1 VIPGQVV
8 VIDPKGQEFKRR
20 QQLAS
25 DAEQIRAQAASEGK
39 ILSPRQVLQELTKQ
53 IETKRNS
60 ESAKQARTQLD
71 TYAKKDWINGPITRD
86 GLAALE
92 RKAGTDKVKLN
103 ELKRIR
109 TLLDQA
115 EGN

>member
-1 VIPGQVV
+1 LTPDQVG
-8 VIDPKGQEFKRR
+8 D
-20 QQLAS
+20 
-25 DAEQIRAQAASEGK
+25 
-39 ILSPRQVLQELTKQ
+39 ILKKNV
-53 IETKRNS
+53 ETRRNS
-60 ESAKQARTQLD
+60 EAAKQARTQLEG
-71 TYAKKDWINGPITRD
+71 YAKKDWINGPITRD
-86 GLAALE
+86 GLSALE